1 MKRKFIKWGLA
12 CLLVAAIPSAGLSG
26 KPDLKKPEDVGD
38 GLVLPA
44 NVVRVEREGAI
55 MALRLKQ
62 SVFYI
67 NETRFHWIEETLFVD
82 RKGKPMEMPVLK
94 VGMHVRVEAV
104 DTTDGY
110 LALTVH
116 TPSR

>member
-1 MKRKFIKWGLA
+1 
-12 CLLVAAIPSAGLSG
+12 
-26 KPDLKKPEDVGD
+26 
-38 GLVLPA
+38 
-44 NVVRVEREGAI
+44 

-67 NETRFHWIEETLFVD
+67 NETKFYWIEETLFLN
-82 RKGKPMEMPVLK
+82 RKGRPMEKPALK

-104 DTTDGY
+104 DTTDGS

-116 TPSR
+116 TASR